1 MLFSMRTSQSKA
13 AALFGL
19 MIAQIFCAV
28 FFVLDVIADYRE
40 AGTEAAYHL
49 HLYVE
54 TLATFSLVFA
64 IVFEG
69 KFLLAML
76 RRQAHLEESLSNA
89 RSAVQDI
96 MEDRFSDW
104 GLTPSE
110 QDIATFLIKGFSTS
124 EIAEL
129 RGSAEGTIKT
139 HLNAIYRKAGVRNRT
154 EVLSLLLD
162 CIMVTDKHAT

>member
-1 MLFSMRTSQSKA
+1 MVFSIRTTRQKA
-13 AALFGL
+13 IALIAL
-19 MIAQIFCAV
+19 MGAQIFCAV
-28 FFVLDVIADYRE
+28 FFVVDVLADYLE
-40 AGTEAAYHL
+40 AGAKAAYHL

-54 TLATFSLVFA
+54 TLATVSLVLA
-64 IVFEG
+64 IAVEG
-69 KFLLAML
+69 RFLLAML
-76 RRQAHLEESLSNA
+76 RRQAHLEESLNQA

-96 MEDRFSDW
+96 MEDRFSEW

-110 QDIATFLIKGFSTS
+110 QDIATFLIKGFTTA

-162 CIMVTDKHAT
+162 CIMVTEHKDA